1 MITEINADLN
11 GAINNLRKAL
21 KLKSK
26 DESFL
31 IEKIV
36 SSGRVFRPWYVAV
49 T

>member
-26 DESFL
+26 DESSEHVRGFETKTFQSL
-31 IEKIV
+31 I
-36 SSGRVFRPWYVAV
+36 
-49 T
+49 